1 MTSQKKIFRH
11 QCDVALLHEL
21 LSYDPET
28 GALIWKPRAAS
39 CFVHEAKC
47 ASWNTRFAGKLAG
60 HIHPDGYRHLKVS
73 YQEFVAHR
81 VIWAMQ
87 TGAWPEDQIDHI
99 DGNKSNNAWAN
110 LRPSSDVE
118 NRKNMPRQRNNTSGV
133 VGVVWFKPSLKWRAY
148 INVDAKSIH
157 LGYFV
162 NFDDAVAARKAA
174 EERFGFHEN
183 HGRAA

>member
-1 MTSQKKIFRH
+1 MSDGKKIVRRE
-11 QCDVALLHEL
+11 CDVALLHEL
-21 LSYDPET
+21 LAYNPET
-28 GALIWKPRAAS
+28 GELVWKPRPAS
-39 CFVHEAKC
+39 CFADEAKR

-60 HIHPDGYRHLKVS
+60 HIHPDGYRHVKIL

-81 VIWAMQ
+81 VCYAMQ
-87 TGAWPEDQIDHI
+87 AGAWPEDQLDHI
-99 DGNKSNNAWAN
+99 DGNRANNAWAN
-110 LRPSSDVE
+110 LRAVSNTE
-118 NRKNMPRQRNNTSGV
+118 NQQNRPRQKNNTSGV
-133 VGVVWFKPSLKWRAY
+133 IGVVWFKPSLKWRAY

-162 NFDDAVAARKAA
+162 DFDDAVAARKAA